1 MQLLSLYN
9 NTKRHRVIDKEL
21 KLFELSVWLHAFSRA
36 LISVFFPI
44 LLLNLGFSL
53 SEVII
58 YYFLYNIID
67 IPLNF
72 LARWLIKKI
81 GARLVIIISSFLS
94 VSFFLALYGLTAGDW
109 MLLVITAILAALY
122 DAFYW
127 VAHIYLFINCS
138 KNDDNIS
145 KDTSALAIVRGL
157 GSIMAPALGAG
168 ILIFLSSR
176 SLIVT
181 STIILIISI
190 VPLLSIKNLRDK
202 PKVKKEKRFLKN
214 KNILQDYI
222 SVGLFGIHESV
233 EGVIWPV
240 FIYILF
246 KNIESVAILPM
257 IVAISSMIFTYF
269 IGKTPKEKRS
279 TTIVMGGFLIAL
291 TWILRL
297 VLDNTLFYYLS
308 VFMVGFFAVLVNIP
322 LDSDIYEKGEKID
335 ALSAST
341 YRNAFSM
348 GGKAVLY
355 LVLMILLNIFNTSF
369 LTAVA
374 CLLFLVLLNY
384 FILLRT
390 RARNKL

>member
-1 MQLLSLYN
+1 
-9 NTKRHRVIDKEL
+9 VIDKEL